1 MQALREW
8 DKNRQLTAQSKSPQ
22 KIKKLQQSL
31 HFPNYHK
38 ITNIITDQHA
48 DWQID
53 TIEKLLNR
61 NETLENISKMIQKQ
75 KPTICPACNR
85 QKQEQVKTHKK
96 YSSEINHFIF
106 PLLQVR

>member
-1 MQALREW
+1 LQALREW

-85 QKQEQVKTHKK
+85 QKHPRWNCPQKK
-96 YSSEINHFIF
+96 KNKHNYDDIN
-106 PLLQVR
+106 